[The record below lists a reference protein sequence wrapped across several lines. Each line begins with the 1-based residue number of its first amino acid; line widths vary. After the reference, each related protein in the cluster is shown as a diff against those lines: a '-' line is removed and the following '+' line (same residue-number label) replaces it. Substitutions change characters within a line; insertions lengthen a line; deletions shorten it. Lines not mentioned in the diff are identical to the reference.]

1 MLNKG
6 TVMKKYSK
14 LYNDIKEQIITG
26 QLSHGDK
33 IPSVRDASA
42 IYSVSTTTVQ
52 NAYFELCAD
61 GYIISK
67 EKSGYFVSIFNKE
80 NQDKDSEKS
89 EVKIEYNFCG
99 ESADPESFDLSLW
112 QRYIKNALRQKDRL
126 LTYSQ
131 AQGEYDLRCAVSK
144 YIREKRNVTAS
155 PDRIV
160 IGAGVG
166 VLLNILASLFDKD
179 QTVSFPDKSFEQ
191 GIGIFND
198 AGFEVH
204 TRDKNADIIYVSP
217 SHMTRWGDVM
227 SNKRRLELVEYS
239 FNNNSTVIEDDY
251 ENDFMYNVKPTPAL
265 FTLGHGN
272 VIYIGSFSAMLLPGI
287 RISFMVLNDKLT
299 KLYNQNKYKFAQTAS
314 KTEQI
319 ALCQYIRDGHINSQT
334 RKIRRLY
341 SNKTKDFYSIL
352 KKEFANAQISIS
364 ENTLQIIMS
373 VKFDKDI
380 EVFEKNSI
388 SLFVEKYENGL
399 ITIVLSPSGIPS
411 SKLLEGAKT
420 LRKAIE

>member
-33 IPSVRDASA
+33 IPSVRDAASL
-42 IYSVSTTTVQ
+42 YSVSTTTVQ

-80 NQDKDSEKS
+80 NQAKDSEKS

-99 ESADPESFDLSLW
+99 ESADPESFDVSLW

-179 QTVSFPDKSFEQ
+179 QTVSFPDKSFVQ

-287 RISFMVLNDKLT
+287 RISFMVLNEELT
-299 KLYNQNKYKFAQTAS
+299 ELYNKNKYKFAQTAS

-352 KKEFANAQISIS
+352 KNEFPNAQISIS
-364 ENTLQIIMS
+364 ENTLQIIMT
-373 VKFDKDI
+373 VKFDKNI

-388 SLFVEKYENGL
+388 SLFVEKYENGH

-411 SKLLEGAKT
+411 SKLLKAAKT
-420 LRKAIE
+420 LRKVLE

>member
-399 ITIVLSPSGIPS
+399 ITIVLSSSGIPS

>member
-33 IPSVRDASA
+33 ILSVRDAAA

-89 EVKIEYNFCG
+89 EVKIEYDFCG
-99 ESADPESFDLSLW
+99 ESADPESFDVSLW
-112 QRYIKNALRQKDRL
+112 QRYIKNALRQKERL

-179 QTVSFPDKSFEQ
+179 QTVSFPDKSFVQ

-251 ENDFMYNVKPTPAL
+251 ENDFLYNVKPTPAL

-352 KKEFANAQISIS
+352 KKEFPNAQISIS
-364 ENTLQIIMS
+364 ENTPQIIMS

-380 EVFEKNSI
+380 EVFEKSSI

-411 SKLLEGAKT
+411 SKLLEGAKA

>member
-319 ALCQYIRDGHINSQT
+319 ALCQYIHDGHINSQT

>member
-33 IPSVRDASA
+33 IPSVRDVAA

-80 NQDKDSEKS
+80 NQAKDSEKS

-99 ESADPESFDLSLW
+99 ESADPESFDVSLW

-166 VLLNILASLFDKD
+166 VLFNILASLFDKD
-179 QTVSFPDKSFEQ
+179 QTVSFPDKSFVQ

-287 RISFMVLNDKLT
+287 RISFMVLNDELT

-352 KKEFANAQISIS
+352 KKEFPNAQISIS

-380 EVFEKNSI
+380 EVFEKSSI

>member
-399 ITIVLSPSGIPS
+399 ITIVLSASGIPS

>member
-6 TVMKKYSK
+6 TAMKKYSK

-33 IPSVRDASA
+33 IPSVRDAAA

-99 ESADPESFDLSLW
+99 ESADPESFDVSLW

-179 QTVSFPDKSFEQ
+179 KTVSFPDKSFVQ

-352 KKEFANAQISIS
+352 KKEFPNAQISIS
-364 ENTLQIIMS
+364 ENTLQIIMT

>member
-1 MLNKG
+1 
-6 TVMKKYSK
+6 MKKYSK

-26 QLSHGDK
+26 QLSHRDK
-33 IPSVRDASA
+33 IPSVRDAAA

-80 NQDKDSEKS
+80 NQAKDSEKS

-99 ESADPESFDLSLW
+99 ESADPESFDVSLW

-179 QTVSFPDKSFEQ
+179 QTVSFPDKSFVQ

-251 ENDFMYNVKPTPAL
+251 ENDFLYNVKPTPAL

-352 KKEFANAQISIS
+352 KKEFPNAQISIS

-388 SLFVEKYENGL
+388 SLFVEKYENGV

-420 LRKAIE
+420 LRKTIE

>member
-1 MLNKG
+1 M
-6 TVMKKYSK
+6 
-14 LYNDIKEQIITG
+14 
-26 QLSHGDK
+26 
-33 IPSVRDASA
+33 
-42 IYSVSTTTVQ
+42 Q

-80 NQDKDSEKS
+80 NQAKDSEKS

-99 ESADPESFDLSLW
+99 ESADPESFDVSLW
-112 QRYIKNALRQKDRL
+112 QRYIKNALRQKNRL

-179 QTVSFPDKSFEQ
+179 QTVSFPDKSFVQ

-239 FNNNSTVIEDDY
+239 FANNSTVIEDDY
-251 ENDFMYNVKPTPAL
+251 ENDFLYNVKPTPAL

-352 KKEFANAQISIS
+352 KKEFPNAQISIS

-420 LRKAIE
+420 LRKTIE

>member
-26 QLSHGDK
+26 QLSHADK
-33 IPSVRDASA
+33 IPSVRDAAA

-352 KKEFANAQISIS
+352 KKEFPNAQISIS

-388 SLFVEKYENGL
+388 SLFVEKYEKGL

>member
-388 SLFVEKYENGL
+388 LLFVEKY
-399 ITIVLSPSGIPS
+399 
-411 SKLLEGAKT
+411 
-420 LRKAIE
+420 

>member
-1 MLNKG
+1 
-6 TVMKKYSK
+6 MKKYSK

-33 IPSVRDASA
+33 IPSVRDAAA

-80 NQDKDSEKS
+80 NQAKDSEKS

-99 ESADPESFDLSLW
+99 ESADPESFDVSLW

-179 QTVSFPDKSFEQ
+179 QTVSFPDKSFVQ

-251 ENDFMYNVKPTPAL
+251 ENDFLYNVKPTPAL

-341 SNKTKDFYSIL
+341 SNKTKDFTQS
-352 KKEFANAQISIS
+352 
-364 ENTLQIIMS
+364 
-373 VKFDKDI
+373 
-380 EVFEKNSI
+380 
-388 SLFVEKYENGL
+388 
-399 ITIVLSPSGIPS
+399 
-411 SKLLEGAKT
+411 
-420 LRKAIE
+420 

>member
-33 IPSVRDASA
+33 IPSVRDAA
-42 IYSVSTTTVQ
+42 TIYSVSTTTVQ

-80 NQDKDSEKS
+80 NQAKDSEKS

-99 ESADPESFDLSLW
+99 ESADPESFDVSLW

-166 VLLNILASLFDKD
+166 VLFNILASLFDKD
-179 QTVSFPDKSFEQ
+179 QTVSFPDKSFVQ

-287 RISFMVLNDKLT
+287 RISFMVLNDELT

-352 KKEFANAQISIS
+352 KKEFPNAQISIS

-380 EVFEKNSI
+380 EVFEKSSI